1 MTDWILVM
9 LGLGQS
15 IETDWE
21 CKKRKEKFSKDASLI
36 TIESASRKSSN
47 ENRPCFI

>member
-9 LGLGQS
+9 PGFDQS
-15 IETDWE
+15 IETGWE
-21 CKKRKEKFSKDASLI
+21 CRKRKEFSKDASLI